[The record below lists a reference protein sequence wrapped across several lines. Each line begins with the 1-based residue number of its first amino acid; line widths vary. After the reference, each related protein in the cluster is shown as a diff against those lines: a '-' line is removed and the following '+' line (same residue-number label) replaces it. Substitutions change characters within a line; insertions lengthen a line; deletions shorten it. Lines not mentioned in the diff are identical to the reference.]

1 MAAMERGEPR
11 EEWMKAQAPP
21 PTDQSTFHLMKIFK
35 WFQPTARAF
44 KVRFL
49 HKCFMPLQCHL
60 MLLKCCHPLALL
72 LSATP
77 KRRVIPRMTSK
88 WQHWGEQRAV
98 DSMKK
103 QRGKGEKKGEGGG
116 GGKYRGLR
124 WGEGWKGQN
133 TVFIS
138 RYKIFIVASQEPN
151 WPSQWF
157 KGTFQRRLGC
167 VSGLRHDPVGPVRL
181 YRGGGKRGTLR
192 GTALTDWETCTTAD
206 TTHAVKEKWTHM
218 EKKKKGGEDGG
229 RSLQ

>member
-103 QRGKGEKKGEGGG
+103 QRGKGEKKGRGVEVENTEAWDELRDEKGKILFSFHVIKYLLWLHKSPTDRHSGLKERFRDGWAACQDCDTIPLALSVFIGGG
-116 GGKYRGLR
+116 ARG
-124 WGEGWKGQN
+124 
-133 TVFIS
+133 V
-138 RYKIFIVASQEPN
+138 RYA
-151 WPSQWF
+151 
-157 KGTFQRRLGC
+157 
-167 VSGLRHDPVGPVRL
+167 
-181 YRGGGKRGTLR
+181 
-192 GTALTDWETCTTAD
+192 AL
-206 TTHAVKEKWTHM
+206 H
-218 EKKKKGGEDGG
+218 
-229 RSLQ
+229 